1 MEVIKKRSQ
10 IFNKLSGKKNIG
22 FVPTMGALHKGHVSL
37 FKNAKKQSK
46 ITVVSIFINP
56 KQFSKKQDYNKYP
69 RRQMKD
75 LSLLKKLKIDY
86 VFLPHFKE
94 IYDFKT
100 NNKIYLDKFS
110 SKLCGKFRPGHFKGV
125 VDVVNRL
132 IEIIKPHKIFLGE
145 KDFQQLV
152 LIKQHLK
159 SIKSKTKVISCNT
172 IRDKSNLSFS
182 SRNFYLSK
190 KDLDKARNI
199 TNLIIKFKKRLKINR
214 AKFSDI
220 ETLKKEIKKKGVKKV
235 DYLEILNLNTLKTPK
250 TTIEKFNIFSAYYIN
265 NVRLIDNV

>member
-100 NNKIYLDKFS
+100 NNKIAPKHAASVIDTILNEVK
-110 SKLCGKFRPGHFKGV
+110 
-125 VDVVNRL
+125 N
-132 IEIIKPHKIFLGE
+132 IIIG
-145 KDFQQLV
+145 
-152 LIKQHLK
+152 I
-159 SIKSKTKVISCNT
+159 TKMDSHQ
-172 IRDKSNLSFS
+172 
-182 SRNFYLSK
+182 YLSY
-190 KDLDKARNI
+190 
-199 TNLIIKFKKRLKINR
+199 FK
-214 AKFSDI
+214 
-220 ETLKKEIKKKGVKKV
+220 
-235 DYLEILNLNTLKTPK
+235 
-250 TTIEKFNIFSAYYIN
+250 
-265 NVRLIDNV
+265 